1 MKRFKKICRKTQKQ
15 LIPYLFECLKFGGYT
30 EVIKQDGFIYA
41 KGDIPILLTA
51 HMDTV
56 HDKPVQTIF
65 ERTVQGKTQLFSPQG
80 IGGDDR
86 CGIYMILEIIKT
98 HKCSVLF
105 CEDEE
110 IGCVGSTKFCNS
122 EYINELT
129 EMKYLIELDRANAND
144 AVFYSCDN
152 PEFTNFITENT
163 GYKKAYGSFSD
174 ISHIAPKCKVAAVNL
189 SCGYHNP
196 HMKGEYVVIEEMLNT
211 IQVVKDLLEVEC
223 EQFEYIEKKYQSN
236 YYGYGSYSSDYYGA
250 LNRCYNNT
258 GDMVLIVK
266 YLKEGK
272 LEKDWI
278 IASSR
283 YEAFGKFFLRNTDV
297 KFNDII
303 DYEFDY
309 T

>member
-15 LIPYLFECLKFGGYT
+15 LIPYLYECLKFNGYT

-41 KGDIPILLTA
+41 KGEIPILLTA

-110 IGCVGSTKFCNS
+110 IGGVGSTKFCNS

-163 GYKKAYGSFSD
+163 GFKKAYGSFSD
-174 ISHIAPKCKVAAVNL
+174 ISHLAPKCKVAAVNL
-189 SCGYHNP
+189 SC
-196 HMKGEYVVIEEMLNT
+196 VVIEEMLNT
-211 IQVVKDLLEVEC
+211 IQVVKDLLKVEC

-250 LNRCYNNT
+250 LNRTCYNNT
-258 GDMVLIVK
+258 SDMILIIE
-266 YLKEGK
+266 YRKEGK
-272 LEKDWI
+272 IEKDWI
-278 IASSR
+278 VASSR
-283 YEAFGKFFLRNTDV
+283 YEAFGKFFLRNTKV
-297 KFNDII
+297 SFSDII

-309 T
+309 L